1 MSLLHL
7 LFGKPTQ
14 DEWERVKAVKSYRTW
29 KLYDCGIGVDA
40 AEVAESENYK
50 EAIRQARQM
59 EADDSWAC

>member
-14 DEWERVKAVKSYRTW
+14 DEWERVNAVKSYRTW

-50 EAIRQARQM
+50 EAIRQVRQM

>member
-50 EAIRQARQM
+50 EAIRQVRQM